1 MKIKNWKWC
10 MYASSDGKSELNGN
24 DKSQRFE
31 KLFEKSVRKVLKIL
45 AKNVALRERFQN
57 KVNFCSGR

>member
-1 MKIKNWKWC
+1 

>member
-1 MKIKNWKWC
+1 
-10 MYASSDGKSELNGN
+10 MYAPNNEKSELNGN
-24 DKSQRFE
+24 DKSQRLE
-31 KLFEKSVRKVLKIL
+31 KLSEKIVNKVLKIL